1 MTRAYSVALITSLLI
16 AAASWQPHPDRV
28 PQWYTEM
35 CAEVT
40 CP

>member
-1 MTRAYSVALITSLLI
+1 LLI